1 MNASDESEITNVSPS
16 AAMSSGD
23 AAEFDPIQDVVA
35 DIKAGKIV
43 IVTDDE
49 DRENEGDLI
58 FAAEKATSELLAFTI
73 RYTSG
78 VVCVPM
84 LGSELDRLKL
94 PLMTPPQTN
103 TERLRTAYTI
113 SVDAAQ
119 GVSTGISAADR
130 AHTIR
135 LLASPQTQPEGF
147 ARPGHVFPLR
157 YCEGGVLR
165 RAGHTEAA
173 VDLVRLAG
181 LRPCGVLAEVANDNG
196 TMSRLPELM
205 VFKKQFG
212 LKLCTIQSL
221 IAYRCKEEKLVER
234 TETGELQTA
243 HGRFTVH
250 VYRNKLDGRQHLALV
265 KGLIDHETPTLVRVQ
280 QGSLINDVFEVAAS
294 GHGTRVQDAL
304 ARLAQAETAVLV
316 YLVQANAEHL
326 LKSTVA
332 DIPRHGL
339 RALGDASFS
348 KPSINSTADLR
359 DYGLGAQIL
368 HDLGV
373 RKMRLLTSQPRRVV
387 ALEGFGIELIDQ
399 APIT

>member
-1 MNASDESEITNVSPS
+1 MNAPNDSDASRSPESIPHPPDSTL
-16 AAMSSGD
+16 D
-23 AAEFDPIQDVVA
+23 FDGIEEVVA

-58 FAAEKATSELLAFTI
+58 FAAEKATPDLLAFMI

-84 LGSELDRLKL
+84 LGSELDRLQL
-94 PLMTPPQTN
+94 PLMTPPQAN

-135 LLASPQTQPEGF
+135 LLASPQTQPQDF

-157 YCEGGVLR
+157 YREGGVLR

-173 VDLVRLAG
+173 VDLAKLAG
-181 LRPCGVLAEVANDNG
+181 LRPCGVLAEVANDDG

-205 VFKKQFG
+205 EFKRRFG
-212 LKLCTIQSL
+212 LKICTTQGL
-221 IAYRCKEEKLVER
+221 IAHRCKEEKLVER
-234 TETGELQTA
+234 TGADKLLTP
-243 HGRFTVH
+243 HGQFTVY
-250 VYRNKLDGRQHLALV
+250 VYRNKVDGRQHLALV
-265 KGLIDHETPTLVRVQ
+265 KGVISSEKLTLARVQ
-280 QGSLINDVFEVAAS
+280 NGNLINDVFAGAADGS
-294 GHGTRVQDAL
+294 GTRLQQILGKL
-304 ARLAQAETAVLV
+304 AEAEAAVLV
-316 YLVQANAEHL
+316 YLVQAGTEDLQVTSVDPANHQLRTTGEVL
-326 LKSTVA
+326 L
-332 DIPRHGL
+332 D
-339 RALGDASFS
+339 
-348 KPSINSTADLR
+348 KPSDTLR

-373 RKMRLLTSQPRRVV
+373 RKLRLLTSHPRRVI

-399 APIT
+399 VPLA